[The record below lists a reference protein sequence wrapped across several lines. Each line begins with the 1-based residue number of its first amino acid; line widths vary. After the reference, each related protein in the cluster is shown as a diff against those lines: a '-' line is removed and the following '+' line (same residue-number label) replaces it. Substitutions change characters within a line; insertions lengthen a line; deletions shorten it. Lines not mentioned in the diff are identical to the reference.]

1 MQNYEV
7 QNAKSCYI
15 GRYSGHNIFPCK
27 TKFHIRDKM
36 KSRQELNETKTSYP
50 WCHLEINVT
59 RKKKKENSP
68 PSQYETDFFL
78 QFTAPLPESI
88 LLLAS
93 LPLPHTVGP
102 PISKAILSWLT
113 PIILVVLTCQQW
125 GKKWQEC
132 KGVCGQNIV
141 QTVIFF
147 WNITGRD
154 TLGWNEL
161 YWEW

>member
-1 MQNYEV
+1 MMTPSDQ
-7 QNAKSCYI
+7 CD
-15 GRYSGHNIFPCK
+15 
-27 TKFHIRDKM
+27 T
-36 KSRQELNETKTSYP
+36 
-50 WCHLEINVT
+50 
-59 RKKKKENSP
+59 KKKKEYSP
-68 PSQYETDFFL
+68 PSQYKTDFFFL

-93 LPLPHTVGP
+93 LPLPHTVG

-147 WNITGRD
+147 
-154 TLGWNEL
+154 
-161 YWEW
+161 